1 MFDAHDMIDYL
12 ADVSFL
18 WPGVLLSAVVAVWFG
33 GALARRVGGSRVAC
47 TLFIFAVGGIVSATL
62 TPSREALR
70 FGALGSGTCDL
81 ARVHLVSLD
90 EMLSFGD
97 VGFNVFL
104 YVPLGI
110 ALGLL
115 PGRWPSLA
123 WLAAGALLS
132 PAVEL
137 TQLLFRSLDR
147 ACQASDTLNNETG
160 LLFGIAIGL
169 VAHLILR
176 GLGSRPPQPGGEP
189 PLRGR

>member
-1 MFDAHDMIDYL
+1 MFDGQDMLDYL
-12 ADVSFL
+12 GDVAFL

-33 GALARRVGGSRVAC
+33 GAVARRVGASRVTC
-47 TLFIFAVGGIVSATL
+47 TLLILAVGVIASATL

-81 ARVHLVSLD
+81 SQVHLASLD
-90 EMLSFGD
+90 ELLRFGD

-104 YVPLGI
+104 YIPLGI

-123 WLAAGALLS
+123 WVAAAALLS

-137 TQLLFRSLDR
+137 TQLLFRTLDR

-160 LLFGIAIGL
+160 LLIGIAIGL
-169 VAHLILR
+169 VARIVLR
-176 GLGSRPPQPGGEP
+176 GMGSTQPQPGGEP
-189 PLRGR
+189 PMRGA

>member
-1 MFDAHDMIDYL
+1 MFDSLDVIDYL

-18 WPGVLLSAVVAVWFG
+18 WPGVLLSALVALWAGSAVG
-33 GALARRVGGSRVAC
+33 RRVGGGRVAG
-47 TLFIFAVGGIVSATL
+47 TLFVFAVGGIVSATL

-81 ARVHLVSLD
+81 ARIQLVSLD

-97 VGFNVFL
+97 AGFNVFL

-115 PGRWPSLA
+115 PGRWPSLG

-132 PAVEL
+132 PGVEL
-137 TQLLFRSLDR
+137 TQLIFRSLDR
-147 ACQASDTLNNETG
+147 ACQASDMLNNETG

-169 VAHLILR
+169 VAHALLR
-176 GLGSRPPQPGGEP
+176 GQGLGPPQTGGEP
-189 PLRGR
+189 PFHGG